1 LPATV
6 RACEIRLDNS
16 WESAMRGVSFLG
28 GRKLQIADFPD
39 PAPGPYDVVVDI
51 KASGMCGSDL
61 KFYRATGEET
71 AALGLG
77 KLEGPVIAG
86 HEPCGVVVE
95 LGSKVDARAAQIG
108 ARVMVHHYSG
118 CGACQHCRSGW
129 SQMCVAGS
137 TVYGVTAHG
146 AHADYMKVPAHTL
159 VPLPDELSFTT
170 GAAVSCGTGTAYGAL
185 RRMNMSGA
193 HTIAIVGQG
202 PVGLSATQLAA
213 AMGARVIALDVSAER
228 LARAKAFGADAVVDP
243 KADDAVA
250 AIKTL
255 TRGVGADLA
264 LDTSGAADGRLI
276 AVRATRPWG
285 TVCFVGEGGGVSLDV
300 SRDLLRKQLTIIGS
314 WTFSKIGQADCASF
328 VADRKIAVDHLF
340 THRWQLS
347 QADDAYRLFDQQTSG
362 KGVFVMA

>member
-1 LPATV
+1 LPATD
-6 RACEIRLDNS
+6 RACEIRVANF
-16 WESAMRGVSFLG
+16 WENAMRGVSFLG
-28 GRKLQIADFPD
+28 GRKLQVAEFPD
-39 PAPGPYDVVVDI
+39 PAPGPHDVVVEI
-51 KASGMCGSDL
+51 RASGMCGSDL
-61 KFYRATGEET
+61 KFYRAAGGET

-86 HEPCGVVVE
+86 HEPCGVVAAV
-95 LGSKVDARAAQIG
+95 GSKVDEQAARIG

-146 AHADYMKVPAHTL
+146 AHADYMMVPAHTL
-159 VPLPDELSFTT
+159 VPLPDQLSFTT

-185 RRMNMSGA
+185 RRMNLSGA

-228 LARAKAFGADAVVDP
+228 VARAKEFGADAVVDP

-250 AIKTL
+250 AIKAL
-255 TRGVGADLA
+255 THGAGADLA
-264 LDTSGAADGRLI
+264 LDTSGAPEGRLI

-285 TVCFVGEGGGVSLDV
+285 TVCFVGEGGGVTLDV

-314 WTFSKIGQADCASF
+314 WTFSKIGQAECASF
-328 VADRKIAVDHLF
+328 VADRKIAVDRLF
-340 THRWQLS
+340 TDRWELS
-347 QADDAYRLFDQQTSG
+347 QADEAYRLFDRQTSG
-362 KGVFVMA
+362 KGVFVRS